1 MGSSSDIPLVRSASP
16 HAHVCVSI
24 SVGMAGTTATI
35 RPLFPRLG
43 PTWAQSGHGMS
54 VSNTAQPAWHRETR
68 LCAAQSV
75 VGRGRQ
81 RRPRQLAG
89 RQSLCLSF
97 HFPFC
102 HHHQL
107 HITTIIV
114 NRQHPSTSAVCIL
127 SVHTQRASPQAQA
140 LQIIAYSSPRKAP
153 RSGTCL
159 LGRTNHVTLN
169 LTL

>member
-16 HAHVCVSI
+16 QGHVCVSVL
-24 SVGMAGTTATI
+24 VGMAGTTAAI

-43 PTWAQSGHGMS
+43 PTMAQSGHGMS

-75 VGRGRQ
+75 VGRGGQ

-89 RQSLCLSF
+89 RQSLCLDF

-107 HITTIIV
+107 DIAAIIIKLISQSAACI
-114 NRQHPSTSAVCIL
+114 QHPHRLRRSRS
-127 SVHTQRASPQAQA
+127 SHTPARVKPPVLA
-140 LQIIAYSSPRKAP
+140 LAY
-153 RSGTCL
+153 
-159 LGRTNHVTLN
+159 LGQPIT
-169 LTL
+169 

>member
-1 MGSSSDIPLVRSASP
+1 MGSSSSDIPLVRPASP
-16 HAHVCVSI
+16 QGHVCVSVL
-24 SVGMAGTTATI
+24 VGMAGTTATTATI
-35 RPLFPRLG
+35 RPLFQRLG
-43 PTWAQSGHGMS
+43 PTMAQSGRRMS

-127 SVHTQRASPQAQA
+127 SVHPHRLRRSRSSHTPARVKPPVQA
-140 LQIIAYSSPRKAP
+140 LAY
-153 RSGTCL
+153 
-159 LGRTNHVTLN
+159 LGEPIT
-169 LTL
+169 

>member
-1 MGSSSDIPLVRSASP
+1 MGSSSSDIPLVRPASP
-16 HAHVCVSI
+16 QGHVCVSVL
-24 SVGMAGTTATI
+24 VGMAGTTATTATI
-35 RPLFPRLG
+35 RPLFQRLG
-43 PTWAQSGHGMS
+43 PTMAQSGHRMS

-89 RQSLCLSF
+89 RQSLRLVF

-107 HITTIIV
+107 HITTAIVTIITV
-114 NRQHPSTSAVCIL
+114 SS
-127 SVHTQRASPQAQA
+127 SVHTASPQPQA

-159 LGRTNHVTLN
+159 LGPTDHVTPN